1 MTKLPQELRLRFARD
16 TNKEVWEIEELM
28 DLVKREVEAREASEL
43 VKLNS
48 LRPPA

>member
-1 MTKLPQELRLRFARD
+1 
-16 TNKEVWEIEELM
+16 M

-48 LRPPA
+48 LRPLLEIKPHLSLQLPPC